1 LGGFDRFGASIH
13 GPEVE
18 DPTVQSSLRDEIWLN
33 PALKAPGYCLGS
45 LRDQPPVPS
54 RTSHVPCAGW
64 GGAAIA
70 AGLGEFAARG
80 VGGGV
85 EYCSV
90 VRRYGDVDVFEDL
103 AGGDAD
109 YAVGGFDE
117 VVTFAAGVLAAE

>member
-1 LGGFDRFGASIH
+1 LGGIDRFGASIH

-18 DPTVQSSLRDEIWLN
+18 DPTVQSCLRDEIWLN
-33 PALKAPGYCLGS
+33 PALKALGYCQGS

-64 GGAAIA
+64 GGAAVA
-70 AGLGEFAARG
+70 AGVGEFAARG
-80 VGGGV
+80 VGSRD
-85 EYCSV
+85 ELSDLL
-90 VRRYGDVDVFEDL
+90 RWHRDVDVLEDL
-103 AGGDAD
+103 ARSDAD